1 MGKLLKDDGLD
12 LVFENIRPKKWMN
25 ETHIGSGWAGWIVAV
40 GFALVFDAGDIEHP
54 AEQDR
59 GRDRA
64 DHSHKDPL
72 DAKGKWSLVVIHC
85 SEIGDNQ

>member
-1 MGKLLKDDGLD
+1 MS
-12 LVFENIRPKKWMN
+12 

-72 DAKGKWSLVVIHC
+72 DAKGK
-85 SEIGDNQ
+85 

>member
-1 MGKLLKDDGLD
+1 MMGEIWFLKT
-12 LVFENIRPKKWMN
+12 FWHNKIRPKKCMSA
-25 ETHIGSGWAGWIVAV
+25 THISSGRVGWIVTV

-72 DAKGKWSLVVIHC
+72 DAKSK
-85 SEIGDNQ
+85 